1 MTVQTTPLRQ
11 SDFVANAEAD
21 VYVATSKTL
30 IDKCSSSAVLAGT
43 VTLRVVENA
52 GTSGTKHQQ
61 GKKAFLAD
69 ESYTWP
75 EIVGQTM
82 NPGDKITGVCTV
94 ASAVTLRISGRL
106 ISS

>member
-1 MTVQTTPLRQ
+1 MTVQTTALRQ
-11 SDFVANAEAD
+11 SDFVASVESD
-21 VYVATSKTL
+21 VYVATTKTL
-30 IDKCSSSAVLAGT
+30 IDKCSSSAVLGAT
-43 VTLRVVENA
+43 VTLRIVESA
-52 GTSGTKHQQ
+52 GSSGPKHQQ
-61 GKKAFLAD
+61 GKKTFLAD

-75 EIVGQTM
+75 EIVGQTL